1 MIYNWFKIFNKTA
14 FEATGLVSKTYSL
27 MLEGVGQKDIL
38 VTKGNLIGMTVDD
51 VFLGLE
57 MGDHN
62 PFEFDGFAIYLDDLT
77 GDVYLGIL
85 VPDEN

>member
-38 VTKGNLIGMTVDD
+38 VTKGNLIGMTVDG

-62 PFEFDGFAIYLDDLT
+62 PFEFDVFAIYLDDLT